1 MNGKG
6 SRPRNNFS
14 QRYRDNYDLIFNK
27 SMDKEAIK
35 KWRQNV
41 MDVVSVDLMRQK
53 QIKGR
58 ERYKLFGS
66 DRVLVTHSK
75 DKCQGQH
82 CSIHNHSDH
91 HMKDWPQN
99 WRGDRGIMERI
110 CPHGIGHPDPDDPTN
125 DRIHGCDGCCIPP
138 DENARRSHR

>member
-14 QRYRDNYDLIFNK
+14 DKYREGYDLIFRK
-27 SMDKEAIK
+27 KKIK
-35 KWRQNV
+35 P
-41 MDVVSVDLMRQK
+41 VVHIVSEM
-53 QIKGR
+53 
-58 ERYKLFGS
+58 ERYTLLGS
-66 DRVLVTHSK
+66 DRVLIVHSK
-75 DKCQGQH
+75 DKCKGSH
-82 CSIHNHSDH
+82 CTIHNHSDH

-99 WRGDRGIMERI
+99 WREDRGIMERI
-110 CPHGIGHPDPDDPTN
+110 CPHGIGHPDPDDPTT